1 MSIKT
6 AYQEGRIAYL
16 EELSERGFGNPCM
29 GESYYWNPYVEP
41 NMWDD
46 HDKWSSK
53 ARLWA
58 MGWLECEEEEKN
70 KARK

>member
-1 MSIKT
+1 
-6 AYQEGRIAYL
+6 
-16 EELSERGFGNPCM
+16 M
-29 GESYYWNPYVEP
+29 GESYYWNPYVKP